1 MRALK
6 IIRDVICSCVCL
18 SSAIAAPHSFAAD
31 TSAKPFAQ
39 QRVVLSLSDPSPRS
53 QSSLMD
59 VAFNLMSHY
68 GGPDMIDIEVIAYG
82 PGIRAVLADTA
93 LEAERVKSLVDN
105 GVRFYVCGNSLDT
118 LSSREKRDP
127 VLLDSV
133 ERVPSGIAF
142 ILEEMDAGYKAVHP

>member
-1 MRALK
+1 
-6 IIRDVICSCVCL
+6 
-18 SSAIAAPHSFAAD
+18 
-31 TSAKPFAQ
+31 
-39 QRVVLSLSDPSPRS
+39 
-53 QSSLMD
+53 MD

-142 ILEEMDAGYKAVHP
+142 ILEEMDAGYKSVHP